1 MSSTCVPALV
11 GRHVYYI
18 DRQRQGLVHKAIDD
32 SNAVPTLVPLDTV
45 VPSDDTMPLLHPSP
59 NLLGLAT
66 RDHQLMWLQVTP
78 SHAVTCVAITTLPAG
93 LRVALGASSTLL
105 VEVQHSSG
113 IDHDNN
119 DIEVEPSTT
128 LAVLQLASATGD
140 MAPPVAQLPPLRLD
154 ATLDRTIKDDE
165 QSLDCRQSGAASDE
179 VPSADH
185 TLVLTASTRRHVE
198 VIMDAVRH
206 NTALLLQGPTAAGK
220 TATVLHCAHACDA
233 QLLRLNLSPSTT
245 IGELL
250 GALVVG
256 GGGGG
261 GGGGEGGAGAGVGAG
276 TGSSTAQ
283 SSLALQ
289 FEDGSLTRAV
299 REG

>member
-18 DRQRQGLVHKAIDD
+18 DRQRQGLVHKPIDD
-32 SNAVPTLVPLDTV
+32 ANVVPTLVPLDTV
-45 VPSDDTMPLLHPSP
+45 VPSDDTMPLLHLSP

-78 SHAVTCVAITTLPAG
+78 SHAVSCVAITMLHAG
-93 LRVALGASSTLL
+93 LRVALGASSTLH

-113 IDHDNN
+113 IDDDDN
-119 DIEVEPSTT
+119 DGEAGPSTT
-128 LAVLQLASATGD
+128 LVVLQLASATGD
-140 MAPPVAQLPPLRLD
+140 MAQPIRKLPPLRLD

-198 VIMDAVRH
+198 LIMDAVRH

-220 TATVLHCAHACDA
+220 TATVLHCAHACVA

-261 GGGGEGGAGAGVGAG
+261 DGGGGTGAGAGAGAV
-276 TGSSTAQ
+276 SSTAQ